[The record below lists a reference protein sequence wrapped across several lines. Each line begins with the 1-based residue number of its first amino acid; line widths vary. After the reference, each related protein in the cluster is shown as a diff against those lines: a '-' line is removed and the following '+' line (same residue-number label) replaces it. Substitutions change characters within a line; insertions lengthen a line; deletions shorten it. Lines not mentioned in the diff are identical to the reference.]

1 MTHSSSPLNSPF
13 KPVCPSKAG
22 FRSQWG
28 KLYGSSY
35 GLVLSATAE
44 QHLGPV
50 LVVTADMAAA
60 QRLEYS
66 LRFYMAEEA
75 ISILQFPDW
84 ETLPYDRFSP
94 HQDII
99 SERLTT
105 LSRLPNLKQGILI
118 APIQTLMH
126 RIAPKSYLDGFCLSL
141 KLEQQFNI
149 DEMRL
154 RLEHSGYNCVSSVM
168 EHGEFAV
175 RGSLFDL
182 FPMGSKHP
190 FRIELFDD
198 ETFEPLILKHNSPL
212 RKSTIYI
219 YYLHA
224 NSH

>member
-1 MTHSSSPLNSPF
+1 
-13 KPVCPSKAG
+13 
-22 FRSQWG
+22 
-28 KLYGSSY
+28 
-35 GLVLSATAE
+35 
-44 QHLGPV
+44 
-50 LVVTADMAAA
+50 MAAA

-66 LRFYMAEEA
+66 LRFYMAEEN

-84 ETLPYDRFSP
+84 ETLPYDKFSP

-105 LSRLPNLKQGILI
+105 LSKLPNLTQGILI
-118 APIQTLMH
+118 TPIQTLMH

-141 KLEQQFNI
+141 GLEQKFDI

-190 FRIELFDD
+190 SELNCLMMRLKAFVL
-198 ETFEPLILKHNSPL
+198 LIPKLNFQLIRSIKFN
-212 RKSTIYI
+212 
-219 YYLHA
+219 YYLHVS
-224 NSH
+224 SH